1 MKNYYTWIESY
12 LNGELSSEEHSEF
25 ESALEQNAD
34 LAEELARHRVLL
46 HQLGAMRTRLKVAD
60 ALLNPP
66 PPSGLGRLAP
76 WLLSLFL
83 LLGIGGTGWYFMTN
97 KPNSNPIPSPTPPEK
112 EHPTPPVNPPSE
124 SLPAAEKKPA
134 PAAKNYMA
142 LAQSFQ
148 REPMTGFT
156 RSNDSPDAPTRL
168 DSAMMAY
175 EKGNYAQ
182 TLTFLP
188 RNTPND
194 TDETE
199 LFLRGNAHMKTGQ
212 WQRATADFSAL
223 VNSFQFRHEAR
234 FNLALC
240 QLATQKT
247 STAVQTLKK
256 MAADPVYPHRQA
268 AADLLRQITTDQ

>member
-1 MKNYYTWIESY
+1 MESY
-12 LNGELSSEEHSEF
+12 LNGELSFEEHSEF
-25 ESALEQNAD
+25 ESALKQNAD

-60 ALLNPP
+60 ALQNPP
-66 PPSGLGRLAP
+66 PPPGLGWLAP

-83 LLGIGGTGWYFMTN
+83 LLGIGGAGWYFMTN
-97 KPNSNPIPSPTPPEK
+97 KSNSNPIPSPTPPEK
-112 EHPTPPVNPPSE
+112 EQPTPPVNPPSE
-124 SLPAAEKKPA
+124 PLPVAEKKPA
-134 PAAKNYMA
+134 PAAKNYRT

-156 RSNDSPDAPTRL
+156 RSSPLPDVPTRL

-175 EKGNYAQ
+175 EKGNYAFV
-182 TLTFLP
+182 LTFLP
-188 RNTPND
+188 RNAAT
-194 TDETE
+194 TADETE
-199 LFLRGNAHMKTGQ
+199 LFLRGNAYMKTGQ

-223 VNSFQFRHEAR
+223 INSFQFRHEAR

-256 MAADPVYPHRQA
+256 MAADPVYPYRQA